1 LPSRKS
7 KIDQLK
13 EMLKTQK
20 LATLATQEETTPYVS
35 LMAFAFTEDLTCLLV
50 ATKRSTRK
58 FSNMIQ
64 RPGVSLLIDNR
75 LNQADVFQD
84 TLAVTCIGRAEV
96 LEEPQKG
103 SFMEL
108 FLRRQP
114 ELESLVRSPD
124 CALMKITIDYYYIL
138 SRFDQVEEL
147 KMT

>member
-1 LPSRKS
+1 LYSQAL

-13 EMLKTQK
+13 EIFKTQK
-20 LATLATQEETTPYVS
+20 LATLATQEEDTPYVS
-35 LMAFAFTEDLTCLLV
+35 LMAFAFSEDLTYLLV

-58 FSNMIQ
+58 YLNMIQ

-75 LNQADVFQD
+75 FNQINVFQD
-84 TLAVTCIGRAEV
+84 TLAVTCIGKAEP
-96 LEEPQKG
+96 LEGSQKG
-103 SFMEL
+103 PFWEL

-114 ELESLVRSPD
+114 ELESLVQSPD

-138 SRFDQVEEL
+138 SRFEQVEEL